1 MSKFIIYSGKE
12 WKHKF
17 KVVSDDGITPEQLD
31 PNDTATITISKS
43 GAVPECVLADVPMV
57 LLDAQNGLF
66 EVQLTVAQTSLLKQF
81 VGFQEDGY
89 PPIGNYDGV
98 LDFTLVSGNRQA
110 DITIGVKE
118 VPVCVTTP

>member
-17 KVVSDDGITPEQLD
+17 KIVSDDGINPEQLD
-31 PNDTATITISKS
+31 VNDTATITISTS
-43 GAVPECVLADVPMV
+43 GANPECVLANVPMV
-57 LLDAQNGLF
+57 LLDVQNGLF
-66 EVQLTVAQTSLLKQF
+66 EVQLTADQTRLLKQF
-81 VGFQEDGY
+81 VGFQEDGF

-98 LDFTLVSGNRQA
+98 LDFILVSGNRQS

-118 VPVCVTTP
+118 VPVCHVNP